1 MVAPRLLRRNSRSRA
16 VAPGRVG
23 RRRRTASRGAGRGAI
38 AALGLIAAL
47 CLVAAGTPAAG
58 ADAGTAGT
66 LAPTLESPLAPFHVA
81 RLFDRPD
88 APWAAGHRGIDVLAT
103 QGEQVG
109 SPGAGVVAFAGTVV
123 DRGVVTVDHG
133 GGLVSSVEPI
143 TATVAV
149 GDRVEAGDPLGV
161 VSGEPGHCAPRTCVH
176 WGVRFHGEYVNPL
189 DVLAGYGR
197 IVLLP

>member
-1 MVAPRLLRRNSRSRA
+1 MAPPGAARA
-16 VAPGRVG
+16 
-23 RRRRTASRGAGRGAI
+23 AI
-38 AALGLIAAL
+38 AALGLVPALGLAAVL
-47 CLVAAGTPAAG
+47 ALVVAGASATG
-58 ADAGTAGT
+58 ADAGPAAFP
-66 LAPTLESPLAPFHVA
+66 APTLESPLEPFLVA

-88 APWAAGHRGIDVLAT
+88 APWAAGHRGIDLPAT
-103 QGEQVG
+103 PGEDVV

-133 GGLVSSVEPI
+133 GGLVSSVEPV
-143 TATVAV
+143 TASEAV

-176 WGVRFHGEYVNPL
+176 WGVRFQGEYVNPL